1 MISRIIRFIADSMAK
16 EPEIDQIRSSEMRD
30 VPRYLLVDYLAG
42 TACLYG
48 LDWYLTDAG
57 VVRFMHPAGHGMNI
71 PADAPLREADTAC
84 AKVIHDADVFE
95 LVWHSTDK
103 GQWAGPKAKPLLA
116 VAYLTRE
123 DDAIPGEQ
131 WRLSTVAEVSG
142 SSHSTA
148 EGAKARAQ
156 ADWTKFVDFIRS

>member
-1 MISRIIRFIADSMAK
+1 MIRRIIHAIANRMAK
-16 EPEIDQIRSSEMRD
+16 EPQIDQIRGSEIRD
-30 VPRYLLVDYLAG
+30 VPRCLLIDYLAG

-48 LDWYLTDAG
+48 LDWWMTDAG
-57 VVRFMHPAGHGMNI
+57 DVSFRHPAGHGMNV
-71 PADAPLREADTAC
+71 PGDAPLREADTAC
-84 AKVIHDADVFE
+84 AKVNHDADVFE

-103 GQWAGPKAKPLLA
+103 GQWAGPKAKPMLA

-131 WRLSTVAEVSG
+131 WRLSAVAEVSG

-156 ADWTKFVDFIRS
+156 EAWTRFVDFIRS